1 MPTTLSSGN
10 LLDSHKVLELRVI
23 KTYIYGYVGSSG
35 QSISGHFKNCT
46 KVFFMSSGTT
56 KFDQQRVSIIL
67 DSIRN
72 GQTLNMACKKA
83 AVGKTTV
90 QRWLTDPARED
101 FKEAFNF
108 AMAEAEEKLVAIIN
122 EHAETSPATAKWLLE
137 RRYTHWRDPLDEK
150 LKKVRLQKEML
161 ELELGKARLDMMK
174 SETTLDLV
182 DVLARPKQLESKRG
196 TRNENEEGG
205 ESGRDE
211 DAVEARRAADGQGGG
226 NQRQSDDETPSPH
239 DGGTP

>member
-1 MPTTLSSGN
+1 
-10 LLDSHKVLELRVI
+10 
-23 KTYIYGYVGSSG
+23 
-35 QSISGHFKNCT
+35 
-46 KVFFMSSGTT
+46 
-56 KFDQQRVSIIL
+56 
-67 DSIRN
+67 
-72 GQTLNMACKKA
+72 
-83 AVGKTTV
+83 
-90 QRWLTDPARED
+90 
-101 FKEAFNF
+101 
-108 AMAEAEEKLVAIIN
+108 
-122 EHAETSPATAKWLLE
+122 
-137 RRYTHWRDPLDEK
+137 
-150 LKKVRLQKEML
+150 ML

-226 NQRQSDDETPSPH
+226 NQRQPDDEAPSPH